1 MYSYISKSN
10 CCKYT
15 IFTLIVFT
23 QFLTS
28 GPLAEVHM
36 PVDRE
41 TRRMKGFA
49 TVTFVMPEQAVAA
62 YSKLDGTVFH
72 GRMLHLLPAKT
83 RHSPEG
89 QYRYCFN
96 ISLAFL
102 SFQTIQYS
110 FDYGANRRSQ
120 LLFLNL
126 HHWNPVRSGTIVFL
140 ILYEIIA
147 YMSCK
152 NCLLVTVVILYG
164 NITLLPSIGIKP

>member
-1 MYSYISKSN
+1 MSKSVVSTVCILTSQN
-10 CCKYT
+10 QNFFKHT
-15 IFTLIVFT
+15 SFTLVVFT
-23 QFLTS
+23 QCLTS

-89 QYRYCFN
+89 QCRSGFN
-96 ISLAFL
+96 ISL
-102 SFQTIQYS
+102 
-110 FDYGANRRSQ
+110 G
-120 LLFLNL
+120 LFLVSKLYNILSTMLLTADCNCCLQNL
-126 HHWNPVRSGTIVFL
+126 RH
-140 ILYEIIA
+140 
-147 YMSCK
+147 
-152 NCLLVTVVILYG
+152 
-164 NITLLPSIGIKP
+164 